1 MDREKLDSWCEK
13 GILGLVLAML
23 VYSPLA
29 FGAVRPQEFV
39 VIQWLTLGILGIWA
53 VRFLVNPK
61 HRLLWP
67 PVCWPVLAFVAYA
80 VWRYLAADV
89 EFVARQEFIR
99 VLVYA
104 VIFFAVINNLHGQDT
119 THIVGF
125 AVVFLAMV
133 MSLYAI
139 FQFLTAS
146 DYACG
151 LFDCMLKPEGY
162 RKRGSGPFVCPNN
175 LAGYLA
181 MVLPLAV
188 AFTVAGRLQA
198 VMKVFLAYAAI
209 AIFTGLAVTLSRGG
223 WLAGGVSLAVLG
235 YCLLRNRDYWKQALI
250 ALLVAA
256 PVFLV
261 IYFKANMQPYRF
273 ERIQQA
279 KIVEDVRFQYW
290 RPTVA
295 MWQDHFWFGTGP
307 AHFDHRF
314 RQYRS
319 AEPQLQVRPERAH
332 NDYLNTLADWGLIG
346 ALLVAGCWTVFYW
359 QVCSGWKFVQRSQND
374 LTSKRSN
381 KASFVMGGAVGLLAI
396 LAHSFVDFNMHIP
409 ANAILAVTIMA
420 LVSAHYRFASE
431 RWWHTVRWPLRIPV
445 YAVLAVALFYL
456 GTQTWRR
463 TFEASLL
470 ADAEET
476 ENPSVKKLRKLGLK
490 IPTQGQFHGDVQLSV
505 EILGELGREQVTAL
519 EKAYSIE
526 PANFETSYKLGEI
539 YLQRSFAAGVGV
551 EADAER
557 ATNWFA
563 SAAAANRY
571 LGYAW
576 LGHGMALD
584 WMGRTNESLAFY
596 KKGLELD
603 PNGARSL
610 ACMAWHYLQM
620 RDYREARK
628 WCERSLGIIHDPR
641 VRPNPATLMRLIDER
656 AKDDTATI
664 NSGAAQPAVTADPP

>member
-13 GILGLVLAML
+13 GVLGFVLAIL

-39 VIQWLTLGILGIWA
+39 VIQWMTLGILGIWA
-53 VRFLVNPK
+53 VRFLINPK

-125 AVVFLAMV
+125 AVVFLAMA
-133 MSLYAI
+133 MALYAI
-139 FQFLTAS
+139 YQFLTAS
-146 DYACG
+146 DFASG
-151 LFDCMLKPEGY
+151 LFDQMLKPEGY

-175 LAGYLA
+175 LAGYLE

-188 AFTVAGRLQA
+188 TFTVAGRLEA
-198 VMKVFLAYAAI
+198 VMKVFLGYAAMV
-209 AIFTGLAVTLSRGG
+209 IFTGLMVTLSRGG
-223 WLAGGVSLAVLG
+223 WLAGGISLAVLG
-235 YCLLRNRDYWKQALI
+235 FCLVRNRDYWKQAII
-250 ALLVAA
+250 ALMVAVG
-256 PVFLV
+256 VFLV
-261 IYFKANMQPYRF
+261 IYFKANTQPYRF
-273 ERIQQA
+273 ERIQLA
-279 KIVEDVRFQYW
+279 GEIENVRFQYW
-290 RPTVA
+290 RPAVA
-295 MWQDHFWFGTGP
+295 MWQDNFWFGTGP

-319 AEPQLQVRPERAH
+319 AEAQLQIRPERVH
-332 NDYLNTLADWGLIG
+332 NDYLNTLADWGLVG
-346 ALLVAGCWTVFYW
+346 ALLVAACWSAFYW
-359 QVCSGWKFVQRSQND
+359 QVIGGWKFVQRSQND

-381 KASFVMGGAVGLLAI
+381 KASFVLGGSVGLLAI
-396 LAHSFVDFNMHIP
+396 LLHSFVDFNMHIP
-409 ANAILAVTIMA
+409 ANAILVVIIMA

-445 YAVLAVALFYL
+445 YAVLAVAFFYL

-463 TFEASLL
+463 TGEARLL
-470 ADAEET
+470 ARAEVIRQVA
-476 ENPSVKKLRKLGLK
+476 ENPPLDMSAER
-490 IPTQGQFHGDVQLSV
+490 
-505 EILGELGREQVTAL
+505 LGELGREQVVLL
-519 EKAYSIE
+519 EKAFIIE
-526 PANFETSYKLGEI
+526 PANFETSYTLGEI
-539 YLQRSFAAGVGV
+539 YLQRSFDAGVGI

-563 SAAAANRY
+563 RAITAHRY

-576 LGHGMALD
+576 LGRGMALD
-584 WMGRTNESLAFY
+584 WMGRTNESLAFFQ
-596 KKGLELD
+596 KGLELD

-610 ACMAWHYLQM
+610 ACMAWHYLQL

-628 WCERSLGIIHDPR
+628 WCERSLNIIHEPR
-641 VRPNPATLMRLIDER
+641 IRPNPATLMRLIDER
-656 AKDDTATI
+656 TKDETASIDLVPAKP
-664 NSGAAQPAVTADPP
+664 AASTPP

>member
-13 GILGLVLAML
+13 GILGLVLAIL

-39 VIQWLTLGILGIWA
+39 VIQWLALGILGIWA

-261 IYFKANMQPYRF
+261 IYFKANMQPHRF

-290 RPTVA
+290 QPAVA
-295 MWQDHFWFGTGP
+295 MWRDHFWFGAGP

-314 RQYRS
+314 REYRS
-319 AEPQLQVRPERAH
+319 AEPQLQKPLERVH
-332 NDYLNTLADWGLIG
+332 NDYLNTLADWGLVG
-346 ALLVAGCWTVFYW
+346 ALLVAACWAVFCW
-359 QVCSGWKFVQRSQND
+359 QVFGGWKFVQRSQND

-381 KASFVMGGAVGLLAI
+381 KASFVLGGSVGLLAI
-396 LAHSFVDFNMHIP
+396 LVHSFVDFNMHIP

-445 YAVLAVALFYL
+445 YAVLVVALFYL
-456 GTQTWRR
+456 GAQTWRR
-463 TFEASLL
+463 TGEARLL
-470 ADAEET
+470 ARAELIRQLA
-476 ENPSVKKLRKLGLK
+476 ENPPL
-490 IPTQGQFHGDVQLSV
+490 DLSA
-505 EILGELGREQVTAL
+505 ERLGELGREQVVLL
-519 EKAYSIE
+519 EKAFAIE
-526 PANFETSYKLGEI
+526 PANFETTYTLGEI

-584 WMGRTNESLAFY
+584 WMGRTNESLAFF